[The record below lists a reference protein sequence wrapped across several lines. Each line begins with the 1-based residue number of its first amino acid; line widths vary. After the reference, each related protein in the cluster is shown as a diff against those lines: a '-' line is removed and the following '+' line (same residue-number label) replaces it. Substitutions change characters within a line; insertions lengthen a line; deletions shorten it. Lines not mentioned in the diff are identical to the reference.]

1 MLDPEIQPVWEHV
14 RDHAEQLRRQ
24 LVRVSWKDEV
34 TSKERLDQLEAML
47 VALGQA
53 GAAAH
58 QQREQ
63 HAQQLRELIERGEQG
78 ARRQLMAIETE
89 HQQTTALL
97 ETHRNI
103 LLGAFA
109 AQFIFMLAFIVII
122 VRFS

>member
-1 MLDPEIQPVWEHV
+1 
-14 RDHAEQLRRQ
+14 
-24 LVRVSWKDEV
+24 
-34 TSKERLDQLEAML
+34 ML

-53 GAAAH
+53 GADAR
-58 QQREQ
+58 QQHELQ
-63 HAQQLRELIERGEQG
+63 AQQLRELIERGEQG
-78 ARRQLMAIETE
+78 ARRQLMAVEAE

-109 AQFIFMLAFIVII
+109 AQFIFMLALIVII

>member
-1 MLDPEIQPVWEHV
+1 MFAITPSSYGSSLCASAGRIRSPAKSASTGW
-14 RDHAEQLRRQ
+14 RRCW
-24 LVRVSWKDEV
+24 R
-34 TSKERLDQLEAML
+34 RLGRPAQSAR
-47 VALGQA
+47 
-53 GAAAH
+53 

-63 HAQQLRELIERGEQG
+63 HAQQLRELIERGEQA
-78 ARRQLMAIETE
+78 ARRQLMAIEAE